1 MASLRKVNCVATW
14 TALPSLAASEVSIL
28 NRTGA
33 DLEIRFKGETSAG
46 QSIAI
51 PDLGSVSLPV
61 IANANEIEAQGT
73 AGTSTIHLIITP

>member
-14 TALPSLAASEVSIL
+14 TALPDLRAGEVSIL

-33 DLEIRFKGETSAG
+33 ALELRYAGETSAG
-46 QSIAI
+46 QSITI
-51 PDLGSVSLPV
+51 SDGGSANLPV
-61 IANANEIEAQGT
+61 TANAKEIEAQGT